1 MLRLIFYVI
10 LLFTTSAFSI
20 KDARFFYESGMKH
33 LSNHDFVGAI
43 SDFTHAISIDPAYKE
58 AYYQRAKAK
67 LLLGIEIRVAIKDI
81 FSDLLRAK
89 ELGESEAVKLL
100 LKNAQMECY
109 TINASLSKNE
119 EVFCLDYENANLTQ
133 MPAQAYRLSS
143 LLSLHLSHNRIRT
156 IGSLHK
162 LHNLLILNIDNNELT
177 TLPSTLGSLSS
188 LIELNA
194 SNNNISEL
202 PSEITQ
208 LKHLKTLYLRNNQL
222 SQLPADIDRLASLE
236 VLDLSLN
243 KLKQIPTK
251 LFKIKQLKRLYLI
264 GNNLKQKD
272 INRLRQQLPQ
282 TEIYF

>member
-33 LSNHDFVGAI
+33 LRNHDFVGAI
-43 SDFTHAISIDPAYKE
+43 SDFTHAISIDPTYKE
-58 AYYQRAKAK
+58 AYFQRANAK

-100 LKNAQMECY
+100 LKKAQMECY
-109 TINASLSKNE
+109 TINAKFSPSE
-119 EVFCLDYENANLTQ
+119 EVFCLDYENANITQ
-133 MPAQAYRLSS
+133 MPAQAYGLGS
-143 LLSLHLSHNRIRT
+143 LLSLHLSYNKMST
-156 IGSLHK
+156 IGSLHR

-177 TLPSTLGSLSS
+177 TLPPTVGQLSS

-194 SNNNISEL
+194 SNNNIITL

-208 LKHLKTLYLRNNQL
+208 LQHLKTLYLRNNQL
-222 SQLPADIDRLASLE
+222 SQLPANIDKLASLE

-243 KLKQIPTK
+243 KLKKIPAK
-251 LFKIKQLKRLYLI
+251 LSKIKQLKRLYLT
-264 GNNLKQKD
+264 GNDLKQKD
-272 INRLRQQLPQ
+272 VNRLRQQLPH